1 MCMLVPGHRK
11 KRVPYSG
18 HAKLVIIDHSIPE
31 EMAGFQRQMRSMVLD
46 HLRFPCHTSRN
57 PSMAKVLNLSIEPK
71 TSYRKRGALCIQMD
85 VLNLT

>member
-31 EMAGFQRQMRSMVLD
+31 EMAGFQRQMRSMVLE
-46 HLRFPCHTSRN
+46 N